1 MAGVDW
7 APQFRML
14 MLSFML
20 RRVCDPECLGKEVF
34 VLFHLA
40 FPVTDLTKTRQFYV
54 DVLGCG
60 VGRASERW
68 IDFDFFG
75 HQITAH
81 LTYDNR
87 ALSHNPVDG
96 DAVPVPHFGVI
107 LDWEVWHELSQRL
120 ENLGTAFVISP
131 RIRFQGEV
139 GEQATMFLTDP
150 CGNHLEF
157 KSFKDMGRVFAT

>member
-1 MAGVDW
+1 M
-7 APQFRML
+7 
-14 MLSFML
+14 
-20 RRVCDPECLGKEVF
+20 
-34 VLFHLA
+34 LFHLA

-54 DVLGCG
+54 DVLGCR
-60 VGRASERW
+60 VGRESERW

-81 LTYDNR
+81 LTDTHH
-87 ALSHNPVDG
+87 ALAHNPVDG

-107 LDWEVWHELSQRL
+107 LDWDKWRELSQRL
-120 ENLGTAFVISP
+120 ERLGTAFVIAP
-131 RIRFQGEV
+131 RIRFKGEV

-157 KSFKDMGRVFAT
+157 KAFQDMKQVFAT